1 MKKYIFIALAML
13 VAVSAQAQVRTSR
26 TFIKTKSR
34 TEWIIRAGV
43 SFNSL
48 TGIKGDYNTPKPE
61 DFSVGSKTGFAVD
74 FGFNKYFGQS
84 NCYWGMEL
92 GVGTRGASIKEY
104 DYDPDSFEAY
114 NVKYSPFTLGYKFP
128 IGDSFRVDPHAGLY
142 ASYDFSVVTHS
153 DSDFENRFDAG
164 LQFGAGVW
172 FKKVNL
178 DFMYQIGFV
187 NTNPHLSGHYY
198 EGGKTGNFVMR
209 LGYAF

>member
-48 TGIKGDYNTPKPE
+48 TGIKNPLEGTGYE
-61 DFSVGSKTGFAVD
+61 SDFSAGSRTGFDVD

-92 GVGTRGASIKEY
+92 GVATAF
-104 DYDPDSFEAY
+104 PADSE
-114 NVKYSPFTLGYKFP
+114 
-128 IGDSFRVDPHAGLY
+128 
-142 ASYDFSVVTHS
+142 FSVS
-153 DSDFENRFDAG
+153 
-164 LQFGAGVW
+164 
-172 FKKVNL
+172 L
-178 DFMYQIGFV
+178 DI
-187 NTNPHLSGHYY
+187 L
-198 EGGKTGNFVMR
+198 
-209 LGYAF
+209 